1 MKKIFCYGRVGR
13 FVRRVG
19 AACHSL
25 CSGVFATNSR
35 RARGLGSVGF
45 VAGRSS
51 AGYPPGMQRC
61 RGLAAV
67 ELIAAAGASAVG
79 GARLRQLG
87 ERPHPAFRRV
97 WAGNR
102 RHAWRRSP
110 PWPPIATATAD
121 AGRFGRKGFEA
132 CQRTA
137 VEATMSERV

>member
-79 GARLRQLG
+79 GAPGFVNWGNVRIRHFGGCGQVTGAMLGAGLHHGLRLPLPRLTQDASGGRVLRPASEPQL
-87 ERPHPAFRRV
+87 RPP
-97 WAGNR
+97 
-102 RHAWRRSP
+102 
-110 PWPPIATATAD
+110 
-121 AGRFGRKGFEA
+121 
-132 CQRTA
+132 
-137 VEATMSERV
+137 